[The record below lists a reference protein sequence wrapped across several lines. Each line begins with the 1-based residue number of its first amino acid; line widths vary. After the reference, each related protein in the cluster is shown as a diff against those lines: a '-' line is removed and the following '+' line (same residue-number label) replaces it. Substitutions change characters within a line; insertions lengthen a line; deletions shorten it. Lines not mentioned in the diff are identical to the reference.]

1 MVDMKRPMIPFVVC
15 FCMAAFFP
23 ALSQVEQWQPVPL
36 PSGKVLLEPPAG
48 KFLSDLNAF
57 PINSAISPDG
67 RYVAFLNNGF
77 GHSSSG
83 FRKSIA
89 IYDRVTGQVSDTQE
103 PGTGLY
109 FDGPA
114 DISTTYYGIAF
125 STSGSRLYVS
135 IASTKKDRRLGDRTQ
150 NGIRIYRIGE
160 RGLRPDGVIQI
171 LPSQIPFPAGAKLN
185 NPAPTPSGF
194 SVAPDPENPGEDLI
208 YAALTLSDAA
218 VELSTRTKSLKRVFN
233 LHVNP
238 RHPAIPSEYPYAT
251 ALCPQRKTLY
261 VSLHNG
267 SAVAVVDLAS
277 GAVSL
282 LPVGRQQEFASAPS
296 SHPCHMAMNPSGSAV
311 YVAVE
316 NSDLVTVID
325 NQPSSATYRQVI
337 ADIDVRPGEMRDM
350 KILGVGPNH
359 LTFAPDGKTLLIS
372 LGLFNAVA
380 VMRVESAGGVP
391 RHELRGFLPT
401 LWYPHTMEASLD
413 GKTLYL
419 TSGKGRGTGTNRPN
433 RPFPPGQ
440 QPGPYGPTLLK
451 GSLHEIPFD
460 QALDEIDRYTT
471 ATKRNAQLD
480 PQSLAAAGK
489 SLEFNP
495 FRHVIYVIK
504 ENRTY
509 DQIFGDL
516 KESRADDTCLYFGE
530 EFTPNHHKLA
540 REFGIYD
547 NFFDS
552 AEVSFNGHTWSMAGI
567 NTGWNEQ
574 QWQINYSTSNFTY
587 DSEGRNNDIIPVEH
601 DQSDVD
607 TPQGGYIWDSVLA
620 AGKSIRMYGEFCSN
634 PPLPLKRLR
643 KGDKLPPYL
652 VHPRIGEVSP
662 YPWSVPLFGLLDKNG
677 RLIGGTIATKTAF
690 KNAYQPLFPDF
701 EQLHPDVLRFVIW
714 KRDFDRVVRQQQETG
729 KDELPAFSIVRFGAD
744 HTRGVAPGGPT
755 PDASVADNDLALGM
769 LVEAISSN
777 EYYWGNT
784 AIIVLEDDAQDGCDH
799 VDSHRSLM
807 LFISRYNKGNSR
819 RPEID
824 SRFLTTASAV
834 RTIEALLGLESNNL
848 MTATAPLLFT
858 GLVQDRS
865 QSHGPYQADF
875 SNLENGR
882 IFEGATGKIRENPAL
897 RKLARLTGTLDMEE
911 ADQADAN
918 TLNYVL
924 EEWVRI
930 QGRLRCCR

>member
-1 MVDMKRPMIPFVVC
+1 MKRPMIPFVVC
-15 FCMAAFFP
+15 FYMTAFFP
-23 ALSQVEQWQPVPL
+23 ALSQVAQWQPVPL

-67 RYVAFLNNGF
+67 RYAAFLNNGF

-114 DISTTYYGIAF
+114 DLSTTYYGIAF

-251 ALCPQRKTLY
+251 ALCRQRKTLY

-337 ADIDVRPGEMRDM
+337 ADIDVRPDEMRDM

-380 VMRVESAGGVP
+380 VMQVESAGGVP

-401 LWYPHTMEASLD
+401 LWYPHTMEVEP
-413 GKTLYL
+413 
-419 TSGKGRGTGTNRPN
+419 R
-433 RPFPPGQ
+433 
-440 QPGPYGPTLLK
+440 
-451 GSLHEIPFD
+451 
-460 QALDEIDRYTT
+460 
-471 ATKRNAQLD
+471 
-480 PQSLAAAGK
+480 
-489 SLEFNP
+489 
-495 FRHVIYVIK
+495 
-504 ENRTY
+504 
-509 DQIFGDL
+509 
-516 KESRADDTCLYFGE
+516 
-530 EFTPNHHKLA
+530 
-540 REFGIYD
+540 RED
-547 NFFDS
+547 
-552 AEVSFNGHTWSMAGI
+552 
-567 NTGWNEQ
+567 
-574 QWQINYSTSNFTY
+574 
-587 DSEGRNNDIIPVEH
+587 
-601 DQSDVD
+601 
-607 TPQGGYIWDSVLA
+607 
-620 AGKSIRMYGEFCSN
+620 
-634 PPLPLKRLR
+634 PLPDERKR
-643 KGDKLPPYL
+643 
-652 VHPRIGEVSP
+652 E
-662 YPWSVPLFGLLDKNG
+662 
-677 RLIGGTIATKTAF
+677 
-690 KNAYQPLFPDF
+690 
-701 EQLHPDVLRFVIW
+701 
-714 KRDFDRVVRQQQETG
+714 RDR
-729 KDELPAFSIVRFGAD
+729 
-744 HTRGVAPGGPT
+744 
-755 PDASVADNDLALGM
+755 N
-769 LVEAISSN
+769 
-777 EYYWGNT
+777 
-784 AIIVLEDDAQDGCDH
+784 
-799 VDSHRSLM
+799 
-807 LFISRYNKGNSR
+807 
-819 RPEID
+819 
-824 SRFLTTASAV
+824 
-834 RTIEALLGLESNNL
+834 
-848 MTATAPLLFT
+848 
-858 GLVQDRS
+858 
-865 QSHGPYQADF
+865 QS
-875 SNLENGR
+875 
-882 IFEGATGKIRENPAL
+882 T
-897 RKLARLTGTLDMEE
+897 
-911 ADQADAN
+911 
-918 TLNYVL
+918 
-924 EEWVRI
+924 
-930 QGRLRCCR
+930 

>member
-1 MVDMKRPMIPFVVC
+1 MKRPMIPFVVC

-251 ALCPQRKTLY
+251 ALCRQRKTLY

-380 VMRVESAGGVP
+380 VMQVESAGGVP

-530 EFTPNHHKLA
+530 EFTPNHHRLA

-714 KRDFDRVVRQQQETG
+714 KRDFDRIVRQQQETG

-784 AIIVLEDDAQDGCDH
+784 AIIVLEDDAQAGCDH

-865 QSHGPYQADF
+865 QLHGPYQADF